1 MTSARNTTQIFYL
14 ESINQLSLLLESREG
29 RKSFYRALPEDVT
42 TEEEMDLDSILS
54 EMLL

>member
-29 RKSFYRALPEDVT
+29 RKTFYRAFPEDVT

>member
-29 RKSFYRALPEDVT
+29 KKTFYRALPEDVT
-42 TEEEMDLDSILS
+42 TQEEMNLDSILS
-54 EMLL
+54 KMLL